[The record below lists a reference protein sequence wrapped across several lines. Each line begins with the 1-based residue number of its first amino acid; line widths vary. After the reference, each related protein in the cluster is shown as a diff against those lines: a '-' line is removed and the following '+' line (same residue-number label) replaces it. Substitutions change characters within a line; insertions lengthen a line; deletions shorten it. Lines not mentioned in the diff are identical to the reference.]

1 MMNLIGWSIS
11 QSVKSYITNPLTPF
25 EVYFGRYPNTLK
37 SKLFLGEKKEFEVQE
52 QNFDFN
58 LNVYEIAKQGEL
70 RELADERFVIRQEA
84 LEASKNAAKKMVKR
98 ELKRQPPWLYSILL
112 YKGETILVGI
122 ATARKTQSMVRKVL
136 WNPVVKDGS

>member
-1 MMNLIGWSIS
+1 MNLIGWSIS

-37 SKLFLGEKKEFEVQE
+37 NKLFLGEKKEFEVQE
-52 QNFDFN
+52 QNYDFN

-84 LEASKNAAKKMVKR
+84 LEASKNAAKKMVQR
-98 ELKRQPPWLYSILL
+98 ELK
-112 YKGETILVGI
+112 
-122 ATARKTQSMVRKVL
+122 
-136 WNPVVKDGS
+136 